1 LMFLSRLELRN
12 FRNYHLLQLKLIPG
26 VNVFLGEN
34 AQGKTNILEAIVL
47 LCIGKSFRTRKES
60 DFIRWESE
68 AAYLK
73 GSFDDDDAIH
83 QVEIGF
89 GAQTKKI
96 KINGQDVKGFDCFGK
111 VPVVVFSPEDL
122 QLIKGGPQFRRD
134 FIDLYLAQI
143 DPKYRY
149 VYLNY
154 YKILQQRNRFLK
166 ASFLSPTEWEV
177 WNEQLIDKGTQ
188 VILYRAFLLEKI
200 QSYIAAAHSKISAER
215 EFLKLDYCCLGK
227 CFNPERDETEIRAL
241 LEREVQ
247 RVKSAEIERK
257 ISLVGPHRDDF
268 VLSINQGIN
277 LKTFGSQGQQRTAAL
292 ALKLGMVEVIREARE
307 KLPLLLLDD
316 VMSEFDDTRKFSLLK
331 ILIHS
336 TQTLITATSRR
347 DFPNLPYGAAFFEV
361 QKGAVSDVD

>member
-1 LMFLSRLELRN
+1 MFLSRLEMQN
-12 FRNYHLLQLKLIPG
+12 FRNYNLLRLKLSPG
-26 VNVFLGEN
+26 VNIFLGQN
-34 AQGKTNILEAIVL
+34 AQGKTNILEAVVL

-60 DFIRWESE
+60 DFIRWETE

-73 GSFDDDDAIH
+73 GNFEADHERH

-89 GAQTKKI
+89 GNQHKKI

-166 ASFLSPTEWEV
+166 ESFFNPTEWEV
-177 WNEQLIDKGTQ
+177 WNDQLIEAGTK
-188 VILYRAFLLEKI
+188 VILSRAVLLEKI
-200 QSYIAAAHSKISAER
+200 QPYIDAAHQRISAER
-215 EFLKLDYCCLGK
+215 ECLKLDYFCMGK
-227 CFNPERDETEIRAL
+227 FLNPDRDQSRIRAFF
-241 LEREVQ
+241 EAEVQ
-247 RVKSAEIERK
+247 RIKQVEIERK
-257 ISLVGPHRDDF
+257 ISLAGPQRDDF
-268 VLSINQGIN
+268 ILSINRGVD

-292 ALKLGMVEVIREARE
+292 ALKLGMIEVIRETRE
-307 KLPLLLLDD
+307 TKPLLLLDD
-316 VMSEFDDTRKFSLLK
+316 VMSEFDDTRKLSLLK
-331 ILIHS
+331 LLIHS
-336 TQTLITATSRR
+336 AQTLITSTSRQ
-347 DFPNLPYGAAFFEV
+347 DFTDMSEGAAFFGV
-361 QKGAVSDVD
+361 NKGAVTHVD